1 MSHIFLN
8 RNFFFRQ
15 QARHESY
22 RSPEVGDLLGS
33 PSGRSGSHFRSAL
46 RQNWCSGLRTCI
58 TSVTCYDVAS
68 LGNIPAPLQ
77 ARNTSIGRPQTRKG
91 RADLHSHTQ
100 CSRFIL
106 GRRNKAFVSRGWG
119 RQHRQNTCAFKYAK
133 AEGTAHRSCFASTS
147 GAAISAC
154 EANKK
159 QVRYCVHLM
168 KRTEK
173 PRHVLRPAQQPH
185 HRAQSPSWR
194 RHFQLF
200 FNRPKKMDFAQTL

>member
-1 MSHIFLN
+1 MFGAK
-8 RNFFFRQ
+8 F
-15 QARHESY
+15 
-22 RSPEVGDLLGS
+22 
-33 PSGRSGSHFRSAL
+33 
-46 RQNWCSGLRTCI
+46 I
-58 TSVTCYDVAS
+58 TSATFYDASS

-173 PRHVLRPAQQPH
+173 PRHASACPTTPPPLIGC
-185 HRAQSPSWR
+185 SCR
-194 RHFQLF
+194 RHFGYFPTDQ
-200 FNRPKKMDFAQTL
+200 KT